1 MKDSSILYR
10 STVLLLLGLMLSACV
25 SGSSV
30 AQKQAVVQDMKNKAL
45 NDLYAEKPD
54 VRQQIQSAP
63 GYAVFSNA
71 NVNLIFAS
79 FGGGYGLLHNSRSG
93 KETYLKM
100 GEVGLGLG
108 IGVKDFRIVLVFH
121 TDDAMQRFEEYG
133 VALGA
138 QADAAAQAGK
148 QGGSVGG
155 ELTLDNITV
164 YQMTESGLALQA
176 TLKGTKYWPDSS
188 LN

>member
-1 MKDSSILYR
+1 MKIKSLMHR
-10 STVLLLLGLMLSACV
+10 GTLFLAFGLLLTACV
-25 SGSSV
+25 SGGSV
-30 AQKQAVVQDMKNKAL
+30 EQKRAVVQDMKTQAL
-45 NDLYAEKPD
+45 NDLYKEKPD

-63 GYAVFSNA
+63 GYAVFTNA

-79 FGGGYGLLHNSRSG
+79 FGGGYGLLHNSRTG

-100 GEVGLGLG
+100 GEVGIGLG
-108 IGVKDFRIVLVFH
+108 IGVKDFRVVLVFH
-121 TDDAMQRFEEYG
+121 TDDAMQRFEDYG
-133 VALGA
+133 VAVGA
-138 QADAAAQAGK
+138 QADAAAVASD
-148 QGGSVGG
+148 QGASVGG

>member
-1 MKDSSILYR
+1 MKMNTLFYR
-10 STVLLLLGLMLSACV
+10 SALVLMFSLFITACV
-25 SGSSV
+25 SGGSV
-30 AQKQAVVQDMKNKAL
+30 EQKRSVVQDMKSKTL

-54 VRQQIQSAP
+54 VRQQISTAV
-63 GYAVFSNA
+63 GYAVFTNA

-79 FGGGYGLLHNSRSG
+79 FGGGYGLMHNSRTG

-100 GEVGLGLG
+100 GEVGIGLG
-108 IGVKDFRIVLVFH
+108 IGVKDFRVVLVFH
-121 TDDAMQRFEEYG
+121 TDDAMQRFEDYG

-138 QADAAAQAGK
+138 QADAAAQAGD
-148 QGGSVGG
+148 QGGSVSG

-176 TLKGTKYWPDSS
+176 TLKGTKYWPDKA